1 LAAIA
6 ASDEHRSEGTPP
18 RVSVVIPA
26 YNAARWIGRT
36 LASVERQTVA
46 AIEIIVVDDGSTDA
60 TPELLA
66 DAAARDPRIRV
77 LRQPNGGVAGARNAG
92 IAAARAPFVAPID
105 ADDLWHPTRLERHL
119 EAFTRGGP
127 ELGLVYSPWLRI
139 DENDRL
145 LNGQKVVPLEG
156 RVFEPHLCENFI
168 GNGSG
173 LTVRT
178 EVARAVGGYSP
189 SLREAEGEGCEDWLF
204 QLKVAYGHE
213 FACVPLYLIGYR
225 MSEGNMSSDYLRMT
239 RSWTLAMREI
249 ERFAA
254 GVARP
259 VFWWPRAHACGHHAF
274 FLARRL
280 RFGAALALL
289 LREAMRNPVL
299 PLYLPVMV
307 TNRLW
312 GRVKTQVSAVLPRRA
327 AAPNPRFDEI
337 DPTPVCQDGSPLWAT
352 AWMRLYGWLAARR
365 AAAPRW
371 LPSGA
376 APPPVQRSFGAVK

>member
-1 LAAIA
+1 VAC
-6 ASDEHRSEGTPP
+6 
-18 RVSVVIPA
+18 
-26 YNAARWIGRT
+26 
-36 LASVERQTVA
+36 QTVA
-46 AIEIIVVDDGSTDA
+46 DIEIIVIDDGSTDA
-60 TPELLA
+60 TPEILA
-66 DAAARDPRIRV
+66 EAAARDPRIRV
-77 LRQPNGGVAGARNAG
+77 LRQPNGGVASARNAG
-92 IAAARAPFVAPID
+92 IVAARAAFVAPID

-119 EAFTRGGP
+119 EAFARGGP
-127 ELGLVYSPWLRI
+127 EVGLVYSPWLRI

-145 LNGQKVVPLEG
+145 LNGQKAVPLEG

-189 SLREAEGEGCEDWLF
+189 TLREAEAEGCEDWLF

-225 MSEGNMSSDYLRMT
+225 MSAGNMSSDHVRMT

-254 GVARP
+254 GVAAP
-259 VFWWPRAHACGHHAF
+259 VFWWPRARACGQHAF
-274 FLARRL
+274 FLARQL

-289 LREAMRNPVL
+289 VRECLRNPVL
-299 PLYLPVMV
+299 PLYLPVV
-307 TNRLW
+307 ATNRLW
-312 GRVKTQVSAVLPRRA
+312 DRVKTQVRAILPRRA

-337 DPTPVCQDGSPLWAT
+337 DPTPVLEDGAPLWAT

-365 AAAPRW
+365 AVAPRW
-371 LPSGA
+371 LPSGV